1 MKLGWLYLFWSGM
14 DSLYLIRLLYIN
26 FSEGRIPI
34 YSDFQSFVLLSSEHG
49 IYSVVFFLLGMVLNV
64 SIIFSMVLFFC
75 GSQKAPYL
83 AYLQIPLRLLLAIP
97 SLSFLVWMSKVVG
110 VTSSVFFIVLLLS
123 SELIKFISIFFREKF
138 FVA

>member
-1 MKLGWLYLFWSGM
+1 MKSGWLFFLWGGM
-14 DSLYLIRLLYIN
+14 DLFHLVRLLYIN
-26 FSEGRIPI
+26 ISHGEIPI

-49 IYSVVFFLLGMVLNV
+49 VYSVIFFSLGMVLNI

-97 SLSFLVWMSKVVG
+97 SLSFLVWMSKIVG
-110 VTSSVFFIVLLLS
+110 VTSSVFFIGLLLS
-123 SELIKFISIFFREKF
+123 SEMIKFVSIFFREKF
-138 FVA
+138 CAV